1 MLNIYVGGE
10 YNTWAGEENREY
22 YSLSL
27 YNVPEHFIWTFD
39 KFLKKEAEAELKQD
53 HVLEAQ
59 ELLTV
64 LKQLR
69 EGYCEATE
77 RIVQQAKEYEE
88 KNRESEKTL

>member
-1 MLNIYVGGE
+1 MLNIYVGSD
-10 YNTWAGEENREY
+10 YNTWADENEREE

-69 EGYCEATE
+69 EGYCKAHEQIKE
-77 RIVQQAKEYEE
+77 LKKEYEVSQ
-88 KNRESEKTL
+88 RESEE